1 MTPEEIEKLRE
12 NYRSA
17 LQEIEL
23 LNEESREQA
32 AEIDRL
38 RKENAWLE
46 TIRQHS
52 IDQDGGESLGVAF
65 RSSRGR

>member
-23 LNEESREQA
+23 LNEESREQV
-32 AEIDRL
+32 AEITRL
-38 RKENAWLE
+38 RRFLADELSVEARK
-46 TIRQHS
+46 
-52 IDQDGGESLGVAF
+52 LGLY
-65 RSSRGR
+65 GDEE